1 MPDPDD
7 IPPHDNNEIIK
18 SPPRAGGTRGNP
30 AWQKGGPSPNPGGRP
45 RRERECAVIL
55 DQWTPEVLRML
66 ARKAVEEGDTAAAR
80 IIVQS
85 GLPPP
90 RAAIAQ
96 LDLGP
101 MRTVKGCQLALSRI
115 SEAVATGLIAPPD
128 AAPFLA
134 LVAAATKQIELG
146 DIADRLAAI
155 ERLLAEP
162 ERPVPA

>member
-1 MPDPDD
+1 MTDD
-7 IPPHDNNEIIK
+7 HDNNEIIK
-18 SPPRAGGTRGNP
+18 SPPRAGGKRGNP

-55 DQWTPEVLRML
+55 DQWLPDVLITM

-80 IIVQS
+80 IIAQA

-115 SEAVATGLIAPPD
+115 SAAVATGLIAPAD
-128 AAPFLA
+128 ATPFLA

-146 DIADRLAAI
+146 ALADRIAEI
-155 ERLLAEP
+155 ERILAET